1 MAVEGVGENRMLRLK
16 FTPRHKRSKRFLS
29 VSHAYASLKK
39 LIFNLC
45 IKLFLV
51 YGRNLFLFFLL

>member
-29 VSHAYASLKK
+29 LSHAYASLEKTD
-39 LIFNLC
+39 F
-45 IKLFLV
+45 
-51 YGRNLFLFFLL
+51 